1 MNLKN
6 LKYVFFLLM
15 TVCMLSSCSETND
28 DEAQLEYANWQ
39 ERNDKAFADTLA
51 YAKAQ
56 IAAGS
61 TDWKIFLNWS
71 LENQTPNKDQS
82 GNSINLTYKDDDY
95 IVVHVLHAGEGEYLP
110 IYTDSI
116 QMSYRG
122 RIIPTT
128 SNVNGAVF
136 DQTFTGDFSF
146 EKVLPQKTVINY
158 GYIDGFTTALLNM
171 RPGDHWQVF
180 IPENLG
186 YGSEA
191 NSSIPA
197 YSMLRFE
204 MSLHAYKRGKGSW
217 KSK

>member
-6 LKYVFFLLM
+6 FKYVFFLLM
-15 TVCMLSSCSETND
+15 TVFVLSSCSETNN
-28 DEAQLEYANWQ
+28 DETELEYANWQ
-39 ERNDKAFADTLA
+39 ERNDKVFADTLA

-61 TDWKIFLNWS
+61 TEWKVLLNWS
-71 LENQTPNKDQS
+71 LENQTGNKDNN
-82 GNSINLTYKDDDY
+82 GNVITPTYKDDDY
-95 IVVHVLHAGEGEYLP
+95 IVVHVLHAGEGEKAP

-128 SNVNGAVF
+128 SNAIGAVF

-146 EKVLPQKTVINY
+146 ERVLPLKRTVNY
-158 GYIDGFTTALLNM
+158 GFIDGFTTALLNM
-171 RPGDHWQVF
+171 HNGDHWQVF

-186 YGSEA
+186 YGSESS
-191 NSSIPA
+191 SSIPA

-204 MSLHAYKRGKGSW
+204 LALHAYKRGNGPW
-217 KSK
+217 ITE